1 MLFARLAYV
10 ADVTKESLGQTIRQL
25 RLSADYKLRE
35 FASLIELSAAYLS
48 DIEHDRR
55 NPTEDVL
62 RNIAAVLG
70 KRVEVTYDALR
81 SLSARLE
88 TDLQRMVQQNPE
100 VGQLL
105 REVKQTGRPAR
116 DVIRELQEH
125 LRQRESGTDKQ

>member
-1 MLFARLAYV
+1 M
-10 ADVTKESLGQTIRQL
+10 TGESLGQTIRQL
-25 RLSADYKLRE
+25 RLAADYKLRE
-35 FASLIELSAAYLS
+35 FAALIEISAAYLS

-55 NPTEDVL
+55 NPTDDVL
-62 RNIAAVLG
+62 RKIAVLLG
-70 KRVEVTYDALR
+70 KRVEVTYETLR

-125 LRQRESGTDKQ
+125 LRSLESEP

>member
-1 MLFARLAYV
+1 M
-10 ADVTKESLGQTIRQL
+10 TKESLGQTIRKL

-35 FASLIELSAAYLS
+35 FATLIDLSAAYLS

-62 RNIAAVLG
+62 KKIVAVLG
-70 KRVEVTYDALR
+70 KRIKVTYEELL
-81 SLSARLE
+81 SLSPRLE

-105 REVKQTGRPAR
+105 REVRQTGRPAR
-116 DVIRELQEH
+116 EVIRELQEH
-125 LRQRESGTDKQ
+125 LRRLQDETER

>member
-1 MLFARLAYV
+1 M
-10 ADVTKESLGQTIRQL
+10 TSESLGQTIRQL
-25 RLSADYKLRE
+25 RLAADYKLRE
-35 FASLIELSAAYLS
+35 FATLVGLSAAYLS

-62 RNIAAVLG
+62 RNIAAVLA
-70 KRVEVTYDALR
+70 KRVEVTYETLR

-116 DVIRELQEH
+116 EVIRELQEH
-125 LRQRESGTDKQ
+125 LRRLEGELDEK

>member
-1 MLFARLAYV
+1 M
-10 ADVTKESLGQTIRQL
+10 TSESLGQTIRQL
-25 RLSADYKLRE
+25 RLAADYKLRE
-35 FASLIELSAAYLS
+35 FATLIELSAAYLS

-55 NPTEDVL
+55 NPTDDVL

-70 KRVEVTYDALR
+70 KRVEVTYEALR

-88 TDLQRMVQQNPE
+88 TDVQRMVQQNPE

-125 LRQRESGTDKQ
+125 LRRLESELDEK